1 MFSPSLGIKKNR
13 KAIDKDFKTFV
24 FDVPIVHTEGNKLSK
39 ELCKQNS
46 FEILTMVNNLNILK
60 SLNLFIQRQL

>member
-1 MFSPSLGIKKNR
+1 MFSPSLGINKNR

-24 FDVPIVHTEGNKLSK
+24 FDVPIVHKEGNKLSK

-46 FEILTMVNNLNILK
+46 FEILTMVNNFK
-60 SLNLFIQRQL
+60 